1 VSATR
6 LGAAAGLGLAVL
18 AAGGCAVIPTDGPT
32 SHTIAA
38 ASATPDAA
46 VPLVDLDFKVAQTVA
61 AVPPDLPP
69 SVAEVSSDAASD
81 VIREGDTLALS
92 IFEAN
97 GAEVFQPNSSDPTTA
112 NVSASQQAL
121 PRIVVD
127 PRGAVDVPFAG
138 MVHVAGLTPDQ
149 AGVAV
154 AHAMSRRIPNP
165 QVVVSVL
172 SSNANSVSV
181 MGEVRG
187 VGRFPLSPNG
197 DRLLDIITLAGG
209 PTKPYQDIDVQIV
222 RGERTVSI
230 PMADVLRSA
239 DQNIRLA
246 PKDQIR
252 LLPNERKYSVFGA
265 FDHVTQIPV
274 VDDHVSL
281 AAAISRAGGMDTWT
295 ADNATV
301 FVFRFERPEVAR
313 ALDVRG
319 MTTPR
324 GVPMIYRLNLRK
336 SPAGL
341 LIADSFD
348 VHNGDLLYV
357 PRANLVAVTKFMQ
370 VVNAFAQTGYTV
382 RATGGP

>member
-1 VSATR
+1 MSATK

-18 AAGGCAVIPTDGPT
+18 AAGGCAVIPTDGP
-32 SHTIAA
+32 SSRTITKAA
-38 ASATPDAA
+38 EAPGAA
-46 VPLVDLDFKVAQTVA
+46 VPLVDLDFRVAQTVA

-69 SVAEVSSDAASD
+69 SVAAVSSDAAND

-97 GAEVFQPNSSDPTTA
+97 GAAVFQPNSSDPTTA
-112 NVSASQQAL
+112 NISTAQQVM

-127 PRGAVDVPFAG
+127 PRGMVDVPFAG
-138 MVHVAGLTPDQ
+138 PVQVAGLTPEQ
-149 AGVAV
+149 AGVVV
-154 AHAMSRRIPNP
+154 AHLMGRRIPNP

-181 MGEVRG
+181 MGEVRA
-187 VGRFPLSPNG
+187 VGRFPLAPNG

-209 PTKPYQDIDVQIV
+209 PTKPYQDIEVQIV
-222 RGERTVSI
+222 RGDRTVSI
-230 PMADVLRSA
+230 PMAELLRSA

-265 FDHVTQIPV
+265 FGRVSQTPI

-281 AAAISRAGGMDTWT
+281 ASAISRVGGVDTWT

-301 FVFRFERPEVAR
+301 FVFRFERPEVAK
-313 ALDVRG
+313 ALGVSG
-319 MTTPR
+319 MATPR
-324 GVPMIYRLNLRK
+324 GVPMIYRLNLRTNA
-336 SPAGL
+336 AGL

-348 VHNGDLLYV
+348 VHNDDLLYV
-357 PRANLVAVTKFMQ
+357 PRADLVAVSKFMQ